1 MTNPLPRLTLCGAKD
16 AEDAAML
23 LHDQDGI
30 RREVFQIAGVIIPT
44 ITYDPDVTTET
55 GRWEVRLDGEVISSG
70 GRGDLVEG
78 MLSRRVV
85 TDLLVRASAFVV
97 PVFVAQRLQML
108 NDGYPDLVR
117 AASAAMPAER
127 LTERLQERVAA
138 HSSIR
143 DFRGALET
151 VLAVEQAQS
160 ADRLP
165 S

>member
-1 MTNPLPRLTLCGAKD
+1 MINPLPRLTLCGAKD

-30 RREVFQIAGVIIPT
+30 RRGVFQISGVIIPT
-44 ITYDPDVTTET
+44 ITYDPEVKTQT
-55 GRWEVRLDGEVISSG
+55 GMWELRLDGEVISSG

-78 MLSRRVV
+78 MLSGQVV
-85 TDLLVRASAFVV
+85 TDLLARAAAFVV

-108 NDGYPDLVR
+108 NDAYPDLIRTVN
-117 AASAAMPAER
+117 AAMPADL

-143 DFRGALET
+143 DFRGALER
-151 VLAVEQAQS
+151 VLAETV
-160 ADRLP
+160 P
-165 S
+165 TP